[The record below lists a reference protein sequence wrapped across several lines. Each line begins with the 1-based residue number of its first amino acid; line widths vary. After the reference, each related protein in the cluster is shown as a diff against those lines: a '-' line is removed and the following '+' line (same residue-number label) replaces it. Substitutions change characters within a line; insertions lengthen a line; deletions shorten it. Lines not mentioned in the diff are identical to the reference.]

1 MERVLFNFLFFTL
14 GMTVG
19 VVLMCLMQVG
29 KEADKR
35 IEKMN
40 DWRNDK

>member
-1 MERVLFNFLFFTL
+1 MERVLFDFLFFTL

-29 KEADKR
+29 KEADNR

>member
-1 MERVLFNFLFFTL
+1 MERVLFDFLFFTL

-29 KEADKR
+29 KEADK
-35 IEKMN
+35 
-40 DWRNDK
+40 